1 MNPTTTTIE
10 DLSPVLRDTGLK
22 ATRPRMA
29 ILKLLRESDHQHFSV
44 DDVYRAVRR
53 EHPRVSMATVYR
65 VLEDLAIHRLIGYL
79 RLGTDKTYYERR
91 FDPHRHAICRGCGTI
106 RDVEPVHECLEAC
119 IPQESKTGFR
129 FDGTEVIFV
138 GLCGDCQEKPAYLA
152 TGS

>member
-1 MNPTTTTIE
+1 MTTASYDDI
-10 DLSPVLRDTGLK
+10 SPVLRDIGLK

-29 ILKLLRESDHQHFSV
+29 ILKLLRETDHRHFSV

-65 VLEDLAIHRLIGYL
+65 VLEDLAEHRLIGYL

-91 FDPHRHAICRGCGTI
+91 SDPHRHAICRGCGMI

-119 IPQESKTGFR
+119 IPQESGNGFR
-129 FDGTEVIFV
+129 FDGTEVIFM
-138 GLCGDCQEKPAYLA
+138 GLCAECQAKPMFSAS
-152 TGS
+152 GR